1 MTADRPASKRD
12 RILLGMLTPSSNTT
26 LEPVT
31 ARMLAGLPEVSVH
44 AGRFRVTQIALG
56 SDALGQ
62 FDMGPMLAAADLLAD
77 AHCHALCWNGTSAGW
92 LGFERDVELCRA
104 IEARTGIRASSS
116 VLAMVEAM
124 TLADVRRFGLVSP
137 YTDDVQ
143 QAIVANFARAGFECV
158 AERHAG
164 ISVNFDF
171 SCIEPAAID
180 RMLDE
185 VAQPRPEAVIVLC
198 TNMDGAALAQDFER
212 RSGALLLDSV
222 STAAWGALRIA
233 GVDARRVR
241 GWGRLFDL
249 V

>member
-1 MTADRPASKRD
+1 MTATAPPAKRD

-31 ARMLAGLPEVSVH
+31 ARLLAGLPEVSAH

-56 SDALGQ
+56 ADALGQ
-62 FDMGPMLAAADLLAD
+62 FDMAPMLAAADLLAD
-77 AHCHALCWNGTSAGW
+77 AHCHAICWNGTSAGW
-92 LGFERDVELCRA
+92 LGFERDVALCEA
-104 IEARTGIRASSS
+104 ITARTGIPAASS
-116 VLAMVEAM
+116 VLAMVEA
-124 TLADVRRFGLVSP
+124 LQRAGVRRYGLVSP
-137 YTDDVQ
+137 YIDDVQ
-143 QAIVANFARAGFECV
+143 QAIVANFARAGYECV

-171 SCIEPAAID
+171 STLEPAAID

-185 VAQPRPEAVIVLC
+185 VAQSEPQAVIVLC
-198 TNMDGAALAQDFER
+198 TNMDAAALAPAFEA

-222 STAAWGALRIA
+222 ATAAWGALRAA

-249 V
+249 

>member
-1 MTADRPASKRD
+1 MPAAAAPSKRD

-26 LEPVT
+26 LEPVS

-56 SDALGQ
+56 ADALGQ
-62 FDMGPMLAAADLLAD
+62 FDMDPMLAAADLLAD
-77 AHCHALCWNGTSAGW
+77 AHCQAICWNGTSAGW
-92 LGFERDVELCRA
+92 LGFDRDASLCRA
-104 IEARTGIRASSS
+104 IEERTGIRASSS

-124 TLADVRRFGLVSP
+124 HLAGVRRFGLVSP

-143 QAIVANFARAGFECV
+143 QAIVTNFARAGFECV

-171 SCIEPAAID
+171 STIEPAVID
-180 RMLDE
+180 RMLDD
-185 VAQPRPEAVIVLC
+185 VAQASPQAVMVLC
-198 TNMDGAALAQDFER
+198 TNMDGAALAADFEQ

-222 STAAWGALRIA
+222 ATAAWGALRAA

-249 V
+249 A